1 MWLVWEVGCEVH
13 LPFYER
19 NTMKRKVISILI
31 LALLALGC
39 YLIGYFRAREHF
51 RDATKML
58 TDTLIVRDTHVI
70 EKPALVEQT
79 RKETLLVQV
88 HDTVRIKDTL
98 YIPLPKETKTYKGEE
113 YYAEVSGY
121 KPSLDRIEVYPKTTT
136 ISKTETTTLEP
147 SPWRVSIDVGLD
159 YSRMDAKYISPNI
172 GAEIGY
178 KRIAFNAE
186 MGVDLRMED
195 MTILEPHPY
204 WKLGMKYS
212 LFSR

>member
-1 MWLVWEVGCEVH
+1 MWFGEASCEVR

-19 NTMKRKVISILI
+19 NTMKRKAISILI
-31 LALLALGC
+31 LAILSLGC
-39 YLIGYFRAREHF
+39 YLMGYHRARVNF
-51 RDATKML
+51 RGSTKVIR
-58 TDTLIVRDTHVI
+58 DTLEVRDTQAF
-70 EKPALVEQT
+70 EKPDFVDRKSKEPSLVAV
-79 RKETLLVQV
+79 RDTL
-88 HDTVRIKDTL
+88 RIKDTL
-98 YIPLPKETKTYKGEE
+98 YIPLPMETKIYKSDE

-121 KPSLDRIEVYPKTTT
+121 KPSLDRIEVYPKTMV

-159 YSRMDAKYISPNI
+159 YSRMDTKYISPNI

-186 MGVDLRMED
+186 MGVDLRMVD

-204 WKLGMKYS
+204 WKVGMKYS
-212 LFSR
+212 LFRR

>member
-1 MWLVWEVGCEVH
+1 MEVGWEVS
-13 LPFYER
+13 LLSYEEK
-19 NTMKRKVISILI
+19 NMKRKVISILI

-51 RDATKML
+51 RDVTKMV

-136 ISKTETTTLEP
+136 ISKTETIIQKP
-147 SPWRVSIDVGLD
+147 SPWRVSLDIGLD
-159 YSRMDAKYISPNI
+159 YSRMEAKYISPNI

-178 KRIAFNAE
+178 KRFSVNAE
-186 MGVDLRMED
+186 LGVGLKAENMI
-195 MTILEPHPY
+195 ILEPHPY
-204 WKLGMKYS
+204 WKVGVKYS
-212 LFSR
+212 LFRR